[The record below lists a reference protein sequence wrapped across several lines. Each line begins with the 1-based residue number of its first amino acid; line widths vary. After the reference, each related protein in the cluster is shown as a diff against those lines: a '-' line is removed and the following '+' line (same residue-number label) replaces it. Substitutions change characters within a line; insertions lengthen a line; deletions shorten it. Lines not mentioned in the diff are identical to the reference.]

1 MELFKQMADV
11 DIVHVPYK
19 GAPQAVTDVLAGHMN
34 MMFNSIAPIV
44 GHIKA
49 GRVQVLGISSSKRSS
64 QMPDVPTISEA
75 GVPGYESENWFGLF
89 APARTPQRIVARLN
103 NAVVKVVRSPE
114 IQSQFAALG
123 ADAVGNSPGEF
134 AAFVR
139 RDMERYARVVK
150 LSGAKLD

>member
-1 MELFKQMADV
+1 L
-11 DIVHVPYK
+11 
-19 GAPQAVTDVLAGHMN
+19 
-34 MMFNSIAPIV
+34 
-44 GHIKA
+44 
-49 GRVQVLGISSSKRSS
+49 
-64 QMPDVPTISEA
+64 PDVPTISEA

-103 NAVVKVVRSPE
+103 DAVVKVVRSPE